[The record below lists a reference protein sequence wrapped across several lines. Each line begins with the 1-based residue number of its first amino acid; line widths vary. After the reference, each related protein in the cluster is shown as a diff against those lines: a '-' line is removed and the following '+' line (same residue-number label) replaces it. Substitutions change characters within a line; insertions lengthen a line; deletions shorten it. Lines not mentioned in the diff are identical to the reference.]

1 MTEDLLLPPLM
12 LLLLKI
18 IYELKIT
25 WIKQLAIGG
34 TVAEWSKALLL
45 RDNK

>member
-25 WIKQLAIGG
+25 WMTLHPHIKHIVCFVRCVISLQ
-34 TVAEWSKALLL
+34 
-45 RDNK
+45 